1 MNTYVRAFASASI
14 AVCALNLFPIDQ
26 AQAQTGCYNGIVL
39 ENASLSSTGTK
50 ASWTVPAGRIGKSVS
65 RTFTSD
71 NAGGA
76 GLVFVVE
83 VVRGS
88 RAYLLESQFSNL
100 PNPRY
105 ESDLPIFLEAGDTIR
120 MRVTTAN
127 IGRGDFTISVS
138 NCPDP
143 FSP

>member
-1 MNTYVRAFASASI
+1 MKRYTQTLAGVFVAAS
-14 AVCALNLFPIDQ
+14 ALNLFPINQ
-26 AQAQTGCYNGIVL
+26 AQAQDGCYNGIVL
-39 ENASLSSTGTK
+39 ENASLASTGTK

-76 GLVFVVE
+76 GLTFVVE

-88 RAYLLESQFSNL
+88 RTYLLESRFSNL

-120 MRVTTAN
+120 MRVTRAN
-127 IGRGDFTISVS
+127 IGRGDFTISVA

>member
-1 MNTYVRAFASASI
+1 MNTYVRAFAGASI
-14 AVCALNLFPIDQ
+14 AICALNLFSIDQ

-39 ENASLSSTGTK
+39 ENTSLSSTGTK

-71 NAGGA
+71 NASGG
-76 GLVFVVE
+76 GFEFVVE

-88 RAYLLESQFSNL
+88 TAYLLDSNSSNV
-100 PNPRY
+100 PDPRY
-105 ESDLPIFLEAGDTIR
+105 ESGLPIFLEAGDTIR
-120 MRVTTAN
+120 MRVTDSSF
-127 IGRGDFTISVS
+127 GQGDFTISVS